1 MERSLQK
8 QQKAQSAGANQSSS
22 VSAGTGSSFDLALL
36 EVEND
41 RLRDAAEALL
51 RRQQTLEEL
60 AVMHKLVEI
69 QGGRL
74 IWNTSM
80 LSKEQADA
88 SNN

>member
-22 VSAGTGSSFDLALL
+22 VGTGMGSSFDLALL

-41 RLRDAAEALL
+41 RLRDQAEALL
-51 RRQQTLEEL
+51 RRQQVLEEL
-60 AVMHKLVEI
+60 AEMHKLVKI

-74 IWNTSM
+74 IWNT
-80 LSKEQADA
+80 
-88 SNN
+88 